1 MMNIRAND
9 LVFGDDN
16 RVIII
21 NGAKD
26 FVRLTEPDNPV
37 QIYFLGTLLGDDPKK
52 LQAQSNYGAL
62 FGRFVTLIHDT
73 HNQSLNVIPDRF
85 GSIPFYYHVSAK
97 NIVFS
102 RRLSSFTERD
112 LTNKVNESALSDI
125 LAYNVPLGDK
135 TLHAGVRTLLGGSCL
150 QIVLDSL
157 SLRKQTIWE
166 PAMQLHDANIPLLEV
181 QDQLTNLLLE
191 GYEIAT
197 AGYAKV
203 GVTLS
208 GGVDSRLL
216 LAAGLHLGKD
226 METYTTGIIGSRSLT
241 YAKQMAELCG
251 VANFAYPLGAEFL
264 ASYGNI
270 VQENIDLTQGM
281 SFSSEAEASWLCNH
295 VPSDRVMVHGAFAE
309 LYKIGYMHNYY
320 FQAKLSSLDQ
330 HGLAQALW
338 QRFDSRYN
346 NRKRIFAEQL
356 RDRLGEQARI
366 NLASTLN
373 AYPADIKVSGWL
385 QQLYINEFLSKV
397 SSCSANIWN
406 EHVPTFFPFSY
417 PPFVDL
423 LLSVR
428 PKDKVG
434 LRFPGY
440 FLQRIN
446 GKLANFPDANTGAQ
460 IGASKVLVELIHIR
474 DGVSRRLF
482 GNTARYD
489 HMDLVTWLQRMT
501 PPVTNRIADLL
512 DDDIYDQQEVR
523 TLGSTISN
531 QGEADSL
538 LLLMMFG
545 MWLKGQ
551 RSGAASMVAARS
563 EGNLGLEEVVE
574 PITTL
579 AQLTGVQA

>member
-197 AGYAKV
+197 AGYA
-203 GVTLS
+203 
-208 GGVDSRLL
+208 
-216 LAAGLHLGKD
+216 
-226 METYTTGIIGSRSLT
+226 
-241 YAKQMAELCG
+241 
-251 VANFAYPLGAEFL
+251 
-264 ASYGNI
+264 
-270 VQENIDLTQGM
+270 
-281 SFSSEAEASWLCNH
+281 
-295 VPSDRVMVHGAFAE
+295 
-309 LYKIGYMHNYY
+309 
-320 FQAKLSSLDQ
+320 
-330 HGLAQALW
+330 
-338 QRFDSRYN
+338 
-346 NRKRIFAEQL
+346 
-356 RDRLGEQARI
+356 
-366 NLASTLN
+366 
-373 AYPADIKVSGWL
+373 
-385 QQLYINEFLSKV
+385 
-397 SSCSANIWN
+397 
-406 EHVPTFFPFSY
+406 
-417 PPFVDL
+417 
-423 LLSVR
+423 
-428 PKDKVG
+428 
-434 LRFPGY
+434 
-440 FLQRIN
+440 
-446 GKLANFPDANTGAQ
+446 
-460 IGASKVLVELIHIR
+460 
-474 DGVSRRLF
+474 
-482 GNTARYD
+482 
-489 HMDLVTWLQRMT
+489 
-501 PPVTNRIADLL
+501 
-512 DDDIYDQQEVR
+512 
-523 TLGSTISN
+523 
-531 QGEADSL
+531 
-538 LLLMMFG
+538 
-545 MWLKGQ
+545 
-551 RSGAASMVAARS
+551 
-563 EGNLGLEEVVE
+563 
-574 PITTL
+574 
-579 AQLTGVQA
+579 